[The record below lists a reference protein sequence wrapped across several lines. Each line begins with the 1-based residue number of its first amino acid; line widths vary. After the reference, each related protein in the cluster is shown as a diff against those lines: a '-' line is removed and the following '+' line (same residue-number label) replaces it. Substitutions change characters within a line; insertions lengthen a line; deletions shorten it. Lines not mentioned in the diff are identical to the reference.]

1 MNRLDLARD
10 SVGSDH
16 DDQRPPD
23 HVRVKEHAFFVGNLA
38 FTASE
43 DDVIGAFAA
52 LGLKVSVVVLPR
64 DTDGVRNRGFG
75 FVTALCDDAPAAVER
90 LYGTEIGGR
99 RIRVEL
105 AKEPTI
111 KTMSGRVW

>member
-1 MNRLDLARD
+1 MDLQRE
-10 SVGSDH
+10 SLGSNH
-16 DDQRPPD
+16 DDQGPHPY
-23 HVRVKEHAFFVGNLA
+23 VRVKEQAFFVGNLSFA
-38 FTASE
+38 ASE
-43 DDVIGAFAA
+43 DDVIVAFAA
-52 LGLKVSVVVLPR
+52 SGLKVSVVVLPK

-75 FVTALCDDAPAAVER
+75 FVTALCEDPPAAIER

-111 KTMSGRVW
+111 KTMGSRVW

>member
-1 MNRLDLARD
+1 
-10 SVGSDH
+10 
-16 DDQRPPD
+16 
-23 HVRVKEHAFFVGNLA
+23 VKEQAFFVGNLA
-38 FTASE
+38 FHATE
-43 DDVIGAFAA
+43 DDVITSFES

-75 FVTALCDDAPAAVER
+75 FVTALCSDPAAAIER
-90 LYGTEIGGR
+90 LYGSEIGGR

-111 KTMSGRVW
+111 KTISGRVW